1 MRAKHGGDWYGFQA
15 KYGCLPLDY
24 SANVSP
30 FPTPK
35 NVCKAISLASENLAA
50 YPDPEC
56 RLLRRAIAKKEG
68 VPPEWILCGN
78 GAADLIVR
86 FVLALKPRR
95 ALVPA
100 PTFSDYAHALSILS
114 CDVRYHTL
122 KEENGFLL
130 QDDYLSALSGDIDA
144 AFLCE
149 PNNPTGTLTP
159 MPLLQKVVRRCKE
172 TGTVLMVDECF
183 NNFLD
188 EPEAHTLKFML
199 AEAPHVVLLKAF
211 TKMYAL
217 AGVRLGYAI
226 CSNLSLLEKMEHA
239 GQAWSVST
247 LAQSAGL
254 AALQENDYVQ
264 NVRRVVQMERQFLK
278 TRLEALGV
286 RVFDGQANYL
296 LLKTPAPIS
305 AGLTA
310 HGILIRECANYLGLN
325 DEFYRIAVRTREEN
339 ERLLSAMEE
348 VLSQWQNE
356 L

>member
-1 MRAKHGGDWYGFQA
+1 MRAKHGGDWYGFQEA
-15 KYGCLPLDY
+15 HGRMPLDY

-56 RLLRRAIAKKEG
+56 RLLRRTIAKKEG

-86 FVLALKPRR
+86 FVLALKPSR

-100 PTFSDYAHALSILS
+100 PTFSDYQHALSILS
-114 CDVRYHTL
+114 CDVKHYFLR
-122 KEENGFLL
+122 EENGFLL
-130 QDDYLSALSGDIDA
+130 QDDYFSALGDGVDA

-149 PNNPTGTLTP
+149 PNNPTGVLTP
-159 MPLLQKVVRRCKE
+159 MPFLQRVVKQCEE

-183 NNFLD
+183 NHFLD
-188 EPEAHTLKFML
+188 EPNAHTLKFML
-199 AEAPHVVLLKAF
+199 AESPHMVLLKAF

-217 AGVRLGYAI
+217 AGARLGYVI
-226 CSNLSLLEKMEHA
+226 CSNTALLEKMEHA

-247 LAQSAGL
+247 LAQNAGV
-254 AALQENDYVQ
+254 AALQEESYVQ
-264 NVRRVVQMERQFLK
+264 KVRRVIQTERPFLK
-278 TRLEALGV
+278 EGLEKLGI
-286 RVFDGQANYL
+286 RVFEGKANYL
-296 LLKTPAPIS
+296 LLKTSAPLA
-305 AGLTA
+305 AGLAA
-310 HGILIRECANYLGLN
+310 HGILIRECENYPGLSS
-325 DEFYRIAVRTREEN
+325 EFYRIAVRTREEN
-339 ERLLSAMEE
+339 ERLLSAIQE
-348 VLSQWQNE
+348 VLCQWRNE

>member
-15 KYGCLPLDY
+15 KYGRFPLDY

-35 NVCKAISLASENLAA
+35 NICKAISLASQNLAA

-56 RLLRRAIAKKEG
+56 RLLRRAIAEKEG

-95 ALVPA
+95 ALVTA
-100 PTFSDYAHALSILS
+100 PTFSDYQHALSILS
-114 CDVRYHTL
+114 CDIERYVL

-130 QDDYLSALSGDIDA
+130 QEDYLSVLSDDIDA

-149 PNNPTGTLTP
+149 PNNPTGALTP
-159 MPLLQKVVRRCKE
+159 MPFLEKAVKRCKDTE
-172 TGTVLMVDECF
+172 TVLMVDECF
-183 NNFLD
+183 NNFLN
-188 EPEAHTLKFML
+188 EPNAHTLKFL
-199 AEAPHVVLLKAF
+199 LEDSPHLVILKAF

-217 AGVRLGYAI
+217 AGVRLGYVI
-226 CSNLSLLEKMEHA
+226 CSNLDFLEKMEQA

-254 AALQENDYVQ
+254 AALKEDDYVQ
-264 NVRRVVQMERQFLK
+264 KVRRVVQTQRPFLK
-278 TRLEALGV
+278 AGLEKLGIQ
-286 RVFDGQANYL
+286 VFDGQANYL
-296 LLKTPAPIS
+296 LLKTPAPLS
-305 AGLTA
+305 AGLA
-310 HGILIRECANYLGLN
+310 LHGILIRECTNYPGLSN
-325 DEFYRIAVRTREEN
+325 EFYRIAVRTREEN
-339 ERLLSAMEE
+339 ERLLSAVEE
-348 VLSQWQNE
+348 VMCQWQNE